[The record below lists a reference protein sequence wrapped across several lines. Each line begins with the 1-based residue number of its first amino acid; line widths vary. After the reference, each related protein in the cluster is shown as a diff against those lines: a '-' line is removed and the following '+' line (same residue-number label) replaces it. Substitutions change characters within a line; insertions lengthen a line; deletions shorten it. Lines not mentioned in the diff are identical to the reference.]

1 MWLQN
6 ETSLVNVVLVYY
18 QFSGCCW
25 RRCIATRRQGA
36 QGETVSSVNACQAK
50 PDEET
55 SQGIGTGLTVLLAVA
70 CGLSVANVYYAQPLL
85 DRIGGGL
92 GIRAADLGLVT
103 TVTQAGYLLGLVLIV
118 PLGDL
123 VNRRTLIVVQSLVA
137 AAGLVAIG
145 IAPQP
150 LVFFAASAIVGL
162 VSVVVQVIVA
172 YAAVLSTPAQ
182 RGQVVGLVTSGVV
195 IGILLARTVS
205 GLIAD
210 LLGWRAVYLV
220 SASLMVGLAAVLA
233 RVLPRDS
240 TVRGRVSYARLITS
254 VVTLTARERVFRVR
268 SLIALFMFGA
278 FGAVWGSMALPLA
291 VSPWHLSPAQIGLFG
306 VAGAAG
312 AVGAAR
318 AGRLAD
324 RGLAQSV
331 SAIALVLFA
340 LSWAAIAGTPRSLI
354 LLIIG
359 IVTLDLAGEAL
370 HVINQHLIVEIEP
383 AASSRLIGGYMIY
396 YSIGTGGGA
405 IAATSLYA
413 TAGWGAVSLLGAGF
427 SALAL
432 LVWGIDR
439 CYPKA
444 DRASRR

>member
-1 MWLQN
+1 MSPL
-6 ETSLVNVVLVYY
+6 
-18 QFSGCCW
+18 
-25 RRCIATRRQGA
+25 
-36 QGETVSSVNACQAK
+36 NACQAE
-50 PDEET
+50 PDEAT
-55 SQGIGTGLTVLLAVA
+55 STGIGTGLTMLLAVA

-85 DRIGGGL
+85 DRIGHGL
-92 GIRAADLGLVT
+92 GIHEADLGLVT

-123 VNRRTLIVVQSLVA
+123 VNRRSLIITQSLVA
-137 AAGLVAIG
+137 AAGLVTIG
-145 IAPQP
+145 FAPQA

-172 YAAVLSTPAQ
+172 YAAVLSSPAQ
-182 RGQVVGLVTSGVV
+182 RGQAVGLVTSGVV

-210 LLGWRAVYLV
+210 LWGWRAVFLV
-220 SASLMVGLAAVLA
+220 SATIMLVLAAVLA
-233 RVLPRDS
+233 HALPQDS
-240 TVRGRVSYARLITS
+240 TVRVRVSYGRLITS
-254 VVTLTARERVFRVR
+254 VVTLTARESVFRVR

-291 VSPWHLSPAQIGLFG
+291 ASPWQLSSTQIGLFG
-306 VAGAAG
+306 IAGAAG

-324 RGLAQSV
+324 RGLAQWV
-331 SAIALVLFA
+331 SLIALVLFA
-340 LSWAAIAGTPRSLI
+340 LSWAGIAGTPHSLV
-354 LLIIG
+354 LLTLG
-359 IVTLDLAGEAL
+359 IVILDFAGEAL
-370 HVINQHLIVEIEP
+370 HVTNQHLIVQIDP

-413 TAGWGAVSLLGAGF
+413 IAGWGAVSLLGAGF

-432 LVWGIDR
+432 IAWGIDR
-439 CYPKA
+439 LYEKTVR
-444 DRASRR
+444 RATR